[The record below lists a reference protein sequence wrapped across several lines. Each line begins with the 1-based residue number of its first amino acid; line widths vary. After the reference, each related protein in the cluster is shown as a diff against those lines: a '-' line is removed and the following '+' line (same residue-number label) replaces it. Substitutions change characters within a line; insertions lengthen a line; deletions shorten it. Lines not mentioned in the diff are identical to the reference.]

1 MDNELIIKAL
11 KASLTEMTSNSTSE
25 NVAKNILSI
34 QLEEQAEEMRQV
46 KNERDEALAELQQ
59 VKNER
64 DEALASLEN
73 IKLGFEGM
81 NKILQSDEQLKNLY
95 EEVKARQIEKG

>member
-25 NVAKNILSI
+25 IVAKNILSI
-34 QLEEQAEEMRQV
+34 QLEEQAEEMQQV
-46 KNERDEALAELQQ
+46 KNKRDEALADL
-59 VKNER
+59 K
-64 DEALASLEN
+64 N
-73 IKLGFEGM
+73 IKLGFEKI
-81 NKILQSDEQLKNLY
+81 NEILQSDEQLKNLY

>member
-46 KNERDEALAELQQ
+46 KNERDEALADL
-59 VKNER
+59 K
-64 DEALASLEN
+64 N
-73 IKLGFEGM
+73 IKLGFEKI
-81 NKILQSDEQLKNLY
+81 NEILQSDEQLKNLY

>member
-25 NVAKNILSI
+25 MVAKNIFSI
-34 QLEEQAEEMRQV
+34 QLEEQAEEM
-46 KNERDEALAELQQ
+46 QQ

-64 DEALASLEN
+64 DEALADLKN
-73 IKLGFEGM
+73 IKLGFEKI
-81 NKILQSDEQLKNLY
+81 NEILQSDEQLKNLY

>member
-25 NVAKNILSI
+25 TVAKNIFSI
-34 QLEEQAEEMRQV
+34 QLEEQAEEM
-46 KNERDEALAELQQ
+46 QQ

-64 DEALASLEN
+64 DEALTELKN
-73 IKLGFEGM
+73 IKLSFEKI
-81 NKILQSDEQLKNLY
+81 NEILQSDEQLKNLY

>member
-1 MDNELIIKAL
+1 MNNELIVKAL

-25 NVAKNILSI
+25 MVAKNIFSI
-34 QLEEQAEEMRQV
+34 QLEEQAEEM
-46 KNERDEALAELQQ
+46 QQ

-64 DEALASLEN
+64 DEALTELKN
-73 IKLGFEGM
+73 IKLSFEKI
-81 NKILQSDEQLKNLY
+81 NEILQSDEQLKNLY

>member
-1 MDNELIIKAL
+1 MDNELIVKAL
-11 KASLTEMTSNSTSE
+11 KASLTESSSISTNE
-25 NVAKNILSI
+25 MLAKNILSI
-34 QLEEQAEEMRQV
+34 QLEEQKEEM
-46 KNERDEALAELQQ
+46 QQ

>member
-11 KASLTEMTSNSTSE
+11 KASITEISGDST
-25 NVAKNILSI
+25 NTMIAKHILSI
-34 QLEEQAEEMRQV
+34 QLEGQKEEM
-46 KNERDEALAELQQ
+46 QQ

-64 DEALASLEN
+64 DEALVDLKN
-73 IKLGFEGM
+73 IKASFEKI
-81 NKILQSDEQLKNLY
+81 NDILQSDEQLKNLY

>member
-25 NVAKNILSI
+25 MVAKNILSI

-46 KNERDEALAELQQ
+46 KNERDDALTEL
-59 VKNER
+59 K
-64 DEALASLEN
+64 N
-73 IKLGFEGM
+73 IKLSFE
-81 NKILQSDEQLKNLY
+81 KINEILKSDEQLKNLY
-95 EEVKARQIEKG
+95 EEVKTRQIEKG

>member
-46 KNERDEALAELQQ
+46 KNERDEALA
-59 VKNER
+59 
-64 DEALASLEN
+64 SLEN

>member
-25 NVAKNILSI
+25 MVAKNIFSI
-34 QLEEQAEEMRQV
+34 QLEEQKEEMQKV
-46 KNERDEALAELQQ
+46 KDERDEALADL
-59 VKNER
+59 K
-64 DEALASLEN
+64 N
-73 IKLGFEGM
+73 IKLGFEKI
-81 NKILQSDEQLKNLY
+81 NEILQSDEQLKNLY